1 MYMTATDSN
10 CSYTNVKMSQLRSRS
25 QRSRP
30 EPELKLFVVLIK
42 LNKVSERARTV
53 NITMETFPTW
63 LLHNLSIFTKL
74 PQRIGPRINVVM
86 WYWYD
91 WLLRNYLNNED
102 NKQNWTELFVER
114 TVFYVL
120 VSANDAL

>member
-1 MYMTATDSN
+1 MTATDSN

-53 NITMETFPTW
+53 NITMETFPT
-63 LLHNLSIFTKL
+63 
-74 PQRIGPRINVVM
+74 
-86 WYWYD
+86 
-91 WLLRNYLNNED
+91 
-102 NKQNWTELFVER
+102 
-114 TVFYVL
+114 
-120 VSANDAL
+120 